1 MKNFKNLLFVA
12 LFFVTATVLGQTN
25 VTGIVVD
32 ATNQPLPGAS
42 VVVKGT
48 TNGTSTDFD
57 GKFTL
62 KAQSNS
68 GTLVVSFIGYKS
80 KEVAF
85 SSSKA
90 NVGTIQLE
98 EDANSLDEI
107 VIVGKGVVDLAF
119 NRKTPVAVSTIK
131 AAEIQ
136 NKLGNQEF
144 PEILNSTPG
153 VYATKTGGGYGDGTM
168 RVRGFGQV
176 NTAVIINGQPV
187 NDMENGRVF
196 WSNWQGLADVASG
209 IQMQR
214 GLGASKLAVPSV
226 GGTMTIVTKSTEK
239 DLGGSFSASAGN
251 DGYYKTTIAYNTGV
265 NDNGWAASILLGR
278 WQGDGY
284 VDGTAGEGYTYLV
297 SLGYKPSE
305 EHAFNFTFTG
315 AAQWHHQRTTRLSI
329 RDYQNFGGSD
339 EINRRFNADWG
350 TLNGD
355 EYTFRRNFYNKPIGT
370 LNWDWNIND
379 NLSLSTSVYGSWGRG
394 GGTGSRGRNFEI
406 NPFRQDLTNAMDP
419 SNRGGL
425 TYRRPNGTID
435 FDGIVAN
442 NRAGNAYS
450 RTGSPYN
457 GSIIGTNTDLF
468 GTSDGVNYS
477 RGNIDGINTNV
488 AVRRSSINS
497 HDWYGAISNLQ
508 YETNEW
514 TYGAGIDLRGYTG
527 YHYRVLNDLLGLDG
541 YYSTGNRN
549 LTGPYYTRS
558 FVNGSPIFN
567 TAGGMIQTETYG
579 ASPLSNIGIN
589 ADKIDYYN
597 IGHVNWFGFNGFI
610 EYDDDD
616 KLSAV
621 LQFGI
626 SNQSYKR
633 TDYFDSPN
641 NVVSEKENKTGGYI
655 KGGANYNFDEKHN
668 AFFNIGRIS
677 RQPFFDAIFPNF
689 SNNINEDATNE
700 KITSFELGYGFKS
713 QYFDAIVNLY
723 TTEWSDRFISRQI
736 NDPDDPNNNGTGTF
750 QGLTQVHSGIEV
762 ELTARP
768 LDKLTL
774 KGMLSLGNWKYKGN
788 VTANIFDQNQNL
800 VNQQTLFV
808 DGTKVGDAAQTTAS
822 LEASY
827 DVTDNFDISL
837 DWRYAAQLY
846 SDFSFQLDKRQ
857 WANDAAFLN
866 PNNRGALELPS
877 YSLFNLGAG
886 YNFDFANDK
895 SLAFRFNINN
905 LFDTIY
911 IAEGSSSIYA
921 GDNAPSV
928 SANTTVGTYKGIDTR
943 NQVWFGFGRTWNF
956 SVRYNF

>member
-12 LFFVTATVLGQTN
+12 LLFVTVTVLGQSKIK
-25 VTGIVVD
+25 GIVVD
-32 ATNQPLPGAS
+32 NTNQPLPGAS

-57 GKFTL
+57 GNFTL
-62 KAQSNS
+62 STSSNS
-68 GTLVVSFIGYKS
+68 GIVVVSFIGYKTV
-80 KEVAF
+80 EVAF
-85 SSSKA
+85 SSSKS
-90 NVGTIQLE
+90 NLGSITLQ
-98 EDANSLDEI
+98 EDSNSLDEI
-107 VIVGKGVVDLAF
+107 IVVGKGVIDLAF

-144 PEILNSTPG
+144 PEILNSTPS

-226 GGTMTIVTKSTEK
+226 GGTMTIVTKSTEN
-239 DLGGSFSASAGN
+239 DQGGSVSASVAN
-251 DGYYKTTIAYNTGV
+251 DGYIKNTVAYNSGI
-265 NDNGWAASILLGR
+265 NEQGWAASILLGR

-284 VDGTAGEGYTYLV
+284 IDGTAGEGYTYLV
-297 SLGYKPSE
+297 SLGYEPSDN
-305 EHAFNFTFTG
+305 HAFNFTFTG

-350 TLNGD
+350 MLDGK
-355 EYTFRRNFYNKPIGT
+355 EYNFRRNFYNKPIGT
-370 LNWDWNIND
+370 LNWDWDINE

-394 GGTGSRGRNFEI
+394 GGTGARGRNFEI
-406 NPFRQDLTNAMDP
+406 NPFRQDLTNAMDA

-425 TYRRPNGTID
+425 EYRNADGTIN

-442 NRAGNAYS
+442 NRGGLAYAEANS
-450 RTGSPYN
+450 NYTGLV
-457 GSIIGTNTDLF
+457 IGTNT
-468 GTSDGVNYS
+468 SISPNNS
-477 RGNIDGINTNV
+477 INENV
-488 AVRRSSINS
+488 AIRRASVNS

-508 YETNEW
+508 YESGDW
-514 TYGAGIDLRGYTG
+514 TYGAGVDLRSYTG

-541 YYSTGNRN
+541 YWSTGNDN
-549 LTGPYYTRS
+549 LVDG
-558 FVNGSPIFN
+558 V
-567 TAGGMIQTETYG
+567 IQTETYK
-579 ASPLSNIGIN
+579 ASPLSNLGIK

-597 IGHVNWFGFNGFI
+597 IGHVNWAGVNGFL

-621 LQFGI
+621 FQFGI
-626 SNQSYKR
+626 SNQTYKR
-633 TDYFDSPN
+633 TDYFDSAN
-641 NVVSEKENKTGGYI
+641 NVVSDKETKTGGYV
-655 KGGANYNFDEKHN
+655 KGGANYNFNDTHN
-668 AFFNIGRIS
+668 AFFNVGRIE

-713 QYFDAIVNLY
+713 EYFDAIVNLY
-723 TTEWSDRFISRQI
+723 LTEWSDRFVSRQI
-736 NDPDDPNNNGTGTF
+736 NDPNDPNNNGTGTF
-750 QGLTQVHSGIEV
+750 QGLTQVHSGLEV
-762 ELTARP
+762 EFTARP
-768 LDKLTL
+768 INKLRL
-774 KGMLSLGNWKYKGN
+774 EAMLSLGNWQYKDD
-788 VTANIFDQNQNL
+788 VTANIFDQNQQL

-822 LEASY
+822 LEAIY
-827 DVTDNFDISL
+827 DITDNFDISI

-846 SDFSFQLDKRQ
+846 SDFSFQLDQRQ

-866 PNNRGALELPS
+866 PDNRGALELPS
-877 YSLFNLGAG
+877 YSLFNIGAG
-886 YNFDFANDK
+886 YQLDFANDN
-895 SLAFRFNINN
+895 SLNFRFNINN

-911 IAEGSSSIYA
+911 IAEGSSSIYE
-921 GDNAPSV
+921 GDASPSI
-928 SANTTVGTYKGIDTR
+928 SDNTTVGTYKGIDTR